1 MGSGKISLD
10 CFIVSEKDVE
20 MKKKKANASIY
31 FLARKYLAGRS
42 ALGISRDY
50 TLTLIGITLGVV
62 ALITVS
68 SVMNGF
74 REDISGRIIG
84 TLSEL
89 RLSKPAG
96 ALLEDYQPLLEKLE
110 KEGFTAAPVARTEL
124 LLRNGQKSAAAVVF
138 GIDPYRHKAVSPL
151 LNQQSQKDALHG
163 ILAGELVPESFS
175 EDGIALGS
183 TLAGELGLYIGDEV
197 QLISL
202 LFNQPTPFGLM
213 PMVRKLKVKAI
224 FAAGMPEYDQSY
236 SYVSLPVVQAFN
248 SYDKQVDYLEI
259 RSKNPQKSRK
269 HLAQLSPLFPGY
281 KLEDWSSFDA
291 SLYGAI
297 RFEKYLMFVIL
308 LFMFII
314 ASFNLTGNLLKMI
327 SQKRAELGLLKALGY
342 QGEELRKLF
351 MYQAMM
357 LCTLGIALG
366 IVIST
371 ILLVIQARTGL
382 IKLDQSI
389 ILPVKMQLT
398 DYLLVIV
405 VSYLLTWLS
414 VLVPLNNLKKINA
427 VELIRRNA

>member
-1 MGSGKISLD
+1 
-10 CFIVSEKDVE
+10 
-20 MKKKKANASIY
+20 
-31 FLARKYLAGRS
+31 
-42 ALGISRDY
+42 
-50 TLTLIGITLGVV
+50 
-62 ALITVS
+62 
-68 SVMNGF
+68 MNGF

-89 RLSKPAG
+89 RLSKPEG
-96 ALLEDYQPLLEKLE
+96 ALLQDYQPLLQKLE

-124 LLRNGQKSAAAVVF
+124 LLRNAQKSAAAVVF

-151 LNQQSQKDALHG
+151 LNHQSQKDPLHG
-163 ILAGELVPESFS
+163 ILAGDLIPESFN
-175 EDGIALGS
+175 EGGIALGS
-183 TLAGELGLYIGDEV
+183 GLAGELGLYIGDEV

-236 SYVSLPVVQAFN
+236 CYVPLPVVQAFN
-248 SYDKQVDYLEI
+248 GYDQQVDYLEI
-259 RSKNPQKSRK
+259 RSSNPQKSRK

-281 KLEDWSSFDA
+281 KIEDWSSFDA

-327 SQKRAELGLLKALGY
+327 SQKKAELGLLKALGY
-342 QGEELRKLF
+342 KGEELRKLF

-357 LCTLGIALG
+357 LCTLGIVLG

-371 ILLVIQARTGL
+371 ILLVIQHQTGL
-382 IKLDQSI
+382 IKLDQAI

-398 DYLLVIV
+398 DYLLVIA

-414 VLVPLNNLKKINA
+414 VLLPLNNLKKINA

>member
-96 ALLEDYQPLLEKLE
+96 ALLQDYQPLLEKLG

-236 SYVSLPVVQAFN
+236 SYVPLPVVQAFN
-248 SYDKQVDYLEI
+248 SYDTQVDYLEI

-269 HLAQLSPLFPGY
+269 HLAQLSPLFPG
-281 KLEDWSSFDA
+281 D
-291 SLYGAI
+291 
-297 RFEKYLMFVIL
+297 
-308 LFMFII
+308 
-314 ASFNLTGNLLKMI
+314 
-327 SQKRAELGLLKALGY
+327 
-342 QGEELRKLF
+342 RK
-351 MYQAMM
+351 
-357 LCTLGIALG
+357 
-366 IVIST
+366 S
-371 ILLVIQARTGL
+371 
-382 IKLDQSI
+382 
-389 ILPVKMQLT
+389 
-398 DYLLVIV
+398 V
-405 VSYLLTWLS
+405 V
-414 VLVPLNNLKKINA
+414 
-427 VELIRRNA
+427 

>member
-1 MGSGKISLD
+1 
-10 CFIVSEKDVE
+10 
-20 MKKKKANASIY
+20 MKKTKANASIY

-50 TLTLIGITLGVV
+50 ILTLIGITLGVV

-89 RLSKPAG
+89 RLSKPDG
-96 ALLEDYQPLLEKLE
+96 GLIQDYQPILQKMEE
-110 KEGFTAAPVARTEL
+110 QGFTAAPVARTEL
-124 LLRNGQKSAAAVVF
+124 LLRNGQKSAPAVVF

-163 ILAGELVPESFS
+163 ILAGDLQPESFN
-175 EDGIALGS
+175 EGGIALGS
-183 TLAGELGLYIGDEV
+183 GLAGEMGLYVGDEV

-213 PMVRKLKVKAI
+213 PMVKKLKVKAI

-236 SYVSLPVVQAFN
+236 SYVPLSVVQAFN
-248 SYDKQVDYLEI
+248 SYDHQVDYIEI
-259 RSKNPQKSRK
+259 RSSNPQKSRQ
-269 HLAQLSPLFPGY
+269 HQARLSSLFPEY
-281 KLEDWSSFDA
+281 KIEDWSSFDA

-327 SQKRAELGLLKALGY
+327 SQKKSELGLLKALGY
-342 QGEELRKLF
+342 RGEELRKLF

-357 LCTLGIALG
+357 ICTMGIVLG
-366 IVIST
+366 IVLST
-371 ILLVIQARTGL
+371 ILLVIQAQTGL
-382 IKLDQSI
+382 VKLDKTI
-389 ILPVKMQLT
+389 TLPVKMQLT
-398 DYLLVIV
+398 DYLLVIT

-414 VLVPLNNLKKINA
+414 VLFPLNNLKKINA
-427 VELIRRNA
+427 VELIRRKA